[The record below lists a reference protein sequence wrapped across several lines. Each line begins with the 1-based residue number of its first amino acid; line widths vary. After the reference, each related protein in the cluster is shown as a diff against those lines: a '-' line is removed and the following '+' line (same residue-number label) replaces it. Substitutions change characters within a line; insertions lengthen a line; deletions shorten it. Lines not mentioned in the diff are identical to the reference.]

1 MITFTDAAREVLA
14 QHLREAGDECAG
26 VRIRAAK
33 VGKYTFRYQIH
44 LLRQDDLAADDERL
58 EQGAVTVMLDPR
70 TAEWM
75 AGAKIDF
82 LTIDSGA
89 GFQIENPQAEPRWDD
104 PLSKRVQEVID
115 RQVAPML
122 GSHGGWIELDHVE
135 GDTAYV
141 QLGGGCQ
148 GCASASL
155 TLKEG
160 VESVISN
167 EVPEIEHVVDVTDH
181 QGGHQPYYSS

>member
-1 MITFTDAAREVLA
+1 MITFTDAAREVLE
-14 QHLREAGDECAG
+14 QHVQEAGDECAG

-33 VGKYTFRYQIH
+33 VGNYTFRYQIH
-44 LLRQDDLAADDERL
+44 LLRREDVAADDERYEL
-58 EQGAVTVMLDPR
+58 GTVQVMLDPR

-82 LTIDSGA
+82 LTLDSGS

-104 PLSKRVQEVID
+104 PLCRRVQEVID
-115 RQVAPML
+115 RQVTPVV
-122 GSHGGWIELDHVE
+122 GSHGGWIELDRVE

-148 GCASASL
+148 GCSSADF
-155 TLKEG
+155 TLKQG
-160 VESVISN
+160 VESVITR
-167 EVPEIEHVVDVTDH
+167 EIPEIQHVVDVTDH
-181 QGGHQPYYSS
+181 AGGHQPYYR